1 MVYKMIK
8 LDSLGKINLLV
19 FKDELIFPNE
29 SSLINELMINEMIIN
44 KLMINELIINEL
56 IINSLIK
63 LDSFGKVNFTDHP

>member
-1 MVYKMIK
+1 M
-8 LDSLGKINLLV
+8 LN
-19 FKDELIFPNE
+19 ELIFPNE

>member
-1 MVYKMIK
+1 M
-8 LDSLGKINLLV
+8 LN
-19 FKDELIFPNE
+19 ELIFPNE

-56 IINSLIK
+56 IINELIINSLIK